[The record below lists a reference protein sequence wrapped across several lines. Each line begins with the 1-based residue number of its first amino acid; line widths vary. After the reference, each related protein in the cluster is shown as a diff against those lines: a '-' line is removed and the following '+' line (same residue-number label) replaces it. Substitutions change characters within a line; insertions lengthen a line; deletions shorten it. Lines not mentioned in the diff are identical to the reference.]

1 MKSRWACIFLSGV
14 CTGVL
19 LLLTIVVLVA
29 VQLPSLLIVDEK
41 PQTADVIVVLGGGT
55 SSRLRKGLAL
65 YDAGLAKQLLLV
77 DSSRN
82 DWTDLIQEV
91 CQNCADKKITI
102 LEGSRN
108 TFTDAELTKQYCLA
122 QNIQHLLVV
131 TDPYHTR
138 RVAFIFKAQFA
149 NSSVSV
155 KVICSGEF
163 KPLLSP
169 NQRWWQDN
177 ATLKTIWTEANKN
190 FIILLRNYGLF
201 AD

>member
-1 MKSRWACIFLSGV
+1 MKSHWACIFLSGV
-14 CTGVL
+14 CTGVI
-19 LLLTIVVLVA
+19 LLLT
-29 VQLPSLLIVDEK
+29 LIVLLVLQVPAWLVVTEQ
-41 PQTADVIVVLGGGT
+41 PQTADVIVVLGGGGP
-55 SSRLRKGLAL
+55 SRLRKGLAL

-82 DWTDLIQEV
+82 DWTALIQEV
-91 CQNCADKKITI
+91 CPNCTDKKITI
-102 LEGSRN
+102 LEGSRD
-108 TFTDAELTKQYCLA
+108 TFTDAELTKKYCLA
-122 QNIQHLLVV
+122 QKIRSLLVV

-138 RVAFIFKAQFA
+138 RVALIFRKEFSS
-149 NSSVSV
+149 SSVGV
-155 KVICSGEF
+155 KVISSGEF

-190 FIILLRNYGLF
+190 FLILLRNYGLF